1 MRALEHEACAIL
13 QYGRINVS
21 SRQEK
26 TGSDMKVPYKRIGSL
41 VLSVLLMLPAWG
53 RGTRCRD
60 DSGAG
65 IVRAVSGT
73 DLEREWGMMRT
84 GAEQSSLYLP
94 LLRGKRV
101 GVVANHTSVIGRAC
115 LSGIGDGISNKME
128 SGQSHSASVSTVD
141 KAVSGTEISSVTDAW
156 QAEDTAFPSQP
167 SCQRFRQ
174 PLPGTADNSLYVH
187 LVDMLLDSGIR
198 LQKVFSPEHGFRGQA
213 EAGAKVNSQIDS
225 KTGLPLV
232 SLYGN
237 HKKPTQEDLQD
248 IDILLFDLQ
257 DVGLR
262 FYTYI
267 STLHYV
273 MEACAEAGIPVIVL
287 DRPNPHAAYTDG
299 PVLDTA
305 CCRSFVG
312 MHPVPVVYGMTI
324 GEYARMIQ
332 GEHWLKN
339 GIDCDLS
346 VIPMEHY
353 SRRTEYAFPVA
364 PSPNLRS
371 MKAIY
376 AYPSLCF
383 FEGTPVSLGR
393 GTWQPFECF
402 GFPGSPVGDYA
413 FRPEPIKGL
422 SENPPCKGQE
432 CRGFR
437 IPDSIIEKLPEK
449 ICWDYLIDMYAA
461 YPEKEKFFTAFFS
474 KLAGTTRLADA
485 VREGME
491 EDELRD
497 SWQKELEDFE
507 IIRQKYLLYD

>member
-1 MRALEHEACAIL
+1 MAIMNATCQRKGIAIKASIAL
-13 QYGRINVS
+13 
-21 SRQEK
+21 
-26 TGSDMKVPYKRIGSL
+26 L
-41 VLSVLLMLPAWG
+41 VVLLLPSWSCGG
-53 RGTRCRD
+53 RNVQKASIPTTPESPVQGQY
-60 DSGAG
+60 DSGYRQQAE
-65 IVRAVSGT
+65 I
-73 DLEREWGMMRT
+73 LT
-84 GAEQSSLYLP
+84 GAEQFALYLP
-94 LLRGKRV
+94 LLQGKRV
-101 GVVANHTSVIGRAC
+101 GVVANHTSVIGRRH
-115 LSGIGDGISNKME
+115 LSKCPNALSCADMAASLTSIPPKKTDAASAVVKE
-128 SGQSHSASVSTVD
+128 SASQTRF
-141 KAVSGTEISSVTDAW
+141 
-156 QAEDTAFPSQP
+156 QAFL
-167 SCQRFRQ
+167 Q
-174 PLPGTADNSLYVH
+174 PLPGTADSALYVH

-237 HKKPTQEDLQD
+237 HKKPTPEDLQD

-346 VIPMEHY
+346 VIPMKHY

-422 SENPPCKGQE
+422 SENPPCKWQE

-449 ICWDYLIDMYAA
+449 ICWDYLIEMYAA

-485 VREGME
+485 IREGMGTE
-491 EDELRD
+491 ELRA

-507 IIRQKYLLYD
+507 KIRQKYLLYD

>member
-1 MRALEHEACAIL
+1 MAIMNATCQRKGIAIKASIAL
-13 QYGRINVS
+13 
-21 SRQEK
+21 
-26 TGSDMKVPYKRIGSL
+26 L
-41 VLSVLLMLPAWG
+41 VVLLLPSWSCGG
-53 RGTRCRD
+53 RNVQKASIPTTPESPVHGQY
-60 DSGAG
+60 DSGYRQQAE
-65 IVRAVSGT
+65 I
-73 DLEREWGMMRT
+73 LT
-84 GAEQSSLYLP
+84 GAEQFALYLP
-94 LLRGKRV
+94 LLQGKRV
-101 GVVANHTSVIGRAC
+101 GVVANHTSVIGRRY
-115 LSGIGDGISNKME
+115 LSKCPNALPCADMAASLTSVPPKQTDATFAAGKD
-128 SGQSHSASVSTVD
+128 SASQTRFH
-141 KAVSGTEISSVTDAW
+141 
-156 QAEDTAFPSQP
+156 AFL
-167 SCQRFRQ
+167 Q
-174 PLPGTADNSLYVH
+174 PLPGTADSALYVH

-225 KTGLPLV
+225 KTDIPLV

-237 HKKPTQEDLQD
+237 HKKPTPEDLQD

-346 VIPMEHY
+346 VIPMKHY

-449 ICWDYLIDMYAA
+449 ICWDYLIEMYAA

-485 VREGME
+485 IREGMGTE
-491 EDELRD
+491 ELRA

-507 IIRQKYLLYD
+507 KIRQKYLLYD

>member
-1 MRALEHEACAIL
+1 MAIMNATCQRKGIAIKASIAL
-13 QYGRINVS
+13 
-21 SRQEK
+21 
-26 TGSDMKVPYKRIGSL
+26 L
-41 VLSVLLMLPAWG
+41 VVLLLPSWSCGG
-53 RGTRCRD
+53 RNVQKASIPTTPESPVHGQY
-60 DSGAG
+60 DSGYRQQAE
-65 IVRAVSGT
+65 I
-73 DLEREWGMMRT
+73 LT
-84 GAEQSSLYLP
+84 GAEQFALYLP
-94 LLRGKRV
+94 LLQGKRV
-101 GVVANHTSVIGRAC
+101 GVVANHTSVIGQRY
-115 LSGIGDGISNKME
+115 LSKCPKTLPCADMAASLTSVPPKQTDAAFAAGKD
-128 SGQSHSASVSTVD
+128 SASQTRFH
-141 KAVSGTEISSVTDAW
+141 
-156 QAEDTAFPSQP
+156 AFL
-167 SCQRFRQ
+167 Q
-174 PLPGTADNSLYVH
+174 PLPGTADSALYVH

-225 KTGLPLV
+225 KTGIPLV

-237 HKKPTQEDLQD
+237 HKKPTPEDLQD

-287 DRPNPHAAYTDG
+287 DRPTPHAAYTDG

-449 ICWDYLIDMYAA
+449 ICWDYLIEMYAA

-485 VREGME
+485 IREGMGTE
-491 EDELRD
+491 ELRA

-507 IIRQKYLLYD
+507 KIRQKYLLYD

>member
-1 MRALEHEACAIL
+1 MAIMNATCQRKGIAIKASIAL
-13 QYGRINVS
+13 
-21 SRQEK
+21 
-26 TGSDMKVPYKRIGSL
+26 L
-41 VLSVLLMLPAWG
+41 VVLLLPSWSCGG
-53 RGTRCRD
+53 RNVQKASIPTTPESPVQGQY
-60 DSGAG
+60 DSGYRQQAE
-65 IVRAVSGT
+65 I
-73 DLEREWGMMRT
+73 LT
-84 GAEQSSLYLP
+84 GAEQFALYLP
-94 LLRGKRV
+94 LLQGKRV
-101 GVVANHTSVIGRAC
+101 GVVANHTSVIGRRH
-115 LSGIGDGISNKME
+115 LSKCPNALSCADMAASLTSIPPKKTDAASAVVKE
-128 SGQSHSASVSTVD
+128 SASQTRFH
-141 KAVSGTEISSVTDAW
+141 
-156 QAEDTAFPSQP
+156 AFL
-167 SCQRFRQ
+167 Q
-174 PLPGTADNSLYVH
+174 PLPGTADSSLYVH

-237 HKKPTQEDLQD
+237 HKKPTPEDLQD

-287 DRPNPHAAYTDG
+287 DRPTPPAAYTDG

-346 VIPMEHY
+346 VIPMKHY

-413 FRPEPIKGL
+413 FTPEPIKGL

-437 IPDSIIEKLPEK
+437 IPDSIIEKIPEK
-449 ICWDYLIDMYAA
+449 ICWDYLIEMYAV
-461 YPEKEKFFTAFFS
+461 YPEKKKFFTAFFS

-485 VREGME
+485 VCEGME
-491 EDELRD
+491 EEELRA

-507 IIRQKYLLYD
+507 KIRQKYLLYD

>member
-1 MRALEHEACAIL
+1 MAIMNATCQRKGIAIKASIAL
-13 QYGRINVS
+13 
-21 SRQEK
+21 
-26 TGSDMKVPYKRIGSL
+26 L
-41 VLSVLLMLPAWG
+41 VVLLLPSWSCGG
-53 RGTRCRD
+53 RNVQKASIPTTPESPVHGQY
-60 DSGAG
+60 DSGYRQQAE
-65 IVRAVSGT
+65 I
-73 DLEREWGMMRT
+73 LT
-84 GAEQSSLYLP
+84 GAEQFALYLP
-94 LLRGKRV
+94 LLQGKRV
-101 GVVANHTSVIGRAC
+101 GVVANHTSVIGRRY
-115 LSGIGDGISNKME
+115 LSKCPNALPCADMAASLTSVPPKQTDAAFAAGKD
-128 SGQSHSASVSTVD
+128 SASQTRFH
-141 KAVSGTEISSVTDAW
+141 
-156 QAEDTAFPSQP
+156 AFL
-167 SCQRFRQ
+167 Q
-174 PLPGTADNSLYVH
+174 PLPGTADSALYVH

-237 HKKPTQEDLQD
+237 HKKPTPEDLQD

-449 ICWDYLIDMYAA
+449 ICWDYLIEMYAA

-485 VREGME
+485 IREGMGTE
-491 EDELRD
+491 ELRA

-507 IIRQKYLLYD
+507 KIRQKYLLYD

>member
-1 MRALEHEACAIL
+1 MAIMNATCQRKGIAIKASIAL
-13 QYGRINVS
+13 
-21 SRQEK
+21 
-26 TGSDMKVPYKRIGSL
+26 L
-41 VLSVLLMLPAWG
+41 VVLLLPSWSCGG
-53 RGTRCRD
+53 RNVQKASIPTTPESPVHGQY
-60 DSGAG
+60 DSGYRQQAE
-65 IVRAVSGT
+65 I
-73 DLEREWGMMRT
+73 LT
-84 GAEQSSLYLP
+84 GAEQFALYLP
-94 LLRGKRV
+94 LLQGKRV
-101 GVVANHTSVIGRAC
+101 GVVANHTSVIGRRY
-115 LSGIGDGISNKME
+115 LSKCPNALPCADMAASLTSVPPKQTDAAFAAGKD
-128 SGQSHSASVSTVD
+128 SASQTRFH
-141 KAVSGTEISSVTDAW
+141 
-156 QAEDTAFPSQP
+156 AFL
-167 SCQRFRQ
+167 Q
-174 PLPGTADNSLYVH
+174 PLPGTADSALYVH

-237 HKKPTQEDLQD
+237 HKKPTPEDLQD

-262 FYTYI
+262 FYTYV

-312 MHPVPVVYGMTI
+312 IHPVPVVYGMTI

-449 ICWDYLIDMYAA
+449 ICWDYLIEMYAA

-485 VREGME
+485 IREGMGTE
-491 EDELRD
+491 ELRA

-507 IIRQKYLLYD
+507 KIRQKYLLYD

>member
-1 MRALEHEACAIL
+1 MAIMNATCQRKGIAIKASIAL
-13 QYGRINVS
+13 
-21 SRQEK
+21 
-26 TGSDMKVPYKRIGSL
+26 L
-41 VLSVLLMLPAWG
+41 VVLLLPSWSCGG
-53 RGTRCRD
+53 RNVQKASIPTTPESPVQGQY
-60 DSGAG
+60 DSGYRLQAE
-65 IVRAVSGT
+65 I
-73 DLEREWGMMRT
+73 LT
-84 GAEQSSLYLP
+84 GAEQFAIYLP
-94 LLRGKRV
+94 LLQGKRV
-101 GVVANHTSVIGRAC
+101 GVVANHTSVIGRRY
-115 LSGIGDGISNKME
+115 LSKCPKTLPCADMAASLTSVPPKQTDAAFAAGKD
-128 SGQSHSASVSTVD
+128 SASQTRFH
-141 KAVSGTEISSVTDAW
+141 
-156 QAEDTAFPSQP
+156 AFL
-167 SCQRFRQ
+167 Q
-174 PLPGTADNSLYVH
+174 PLPGTADSALYVH

-225 KTGLPLV
+225 KTGIPLV

-237 HKKPTQEDLQD
+237 HKKPTPEDLQD

-449 ICWDYLIDMYAA
+449 ICWDYLIEMYAA

-485 VREGME
+485 IREGMGTE
-491 EDELRD
+491 ELRA

-507 IIRQKYLLYD
+507 KIRQKYLLYD

>member
-1 MRALEHEACAIL
+1 MAIMNATCQRKGIAIKASIAL
-13 QYGRINVS
+13 
-21 SRQEK
+21 
-26 TGSDMKVPYKRIGSL
+26 L
-41 VLSVLLMLPAWG
+41 VVLLLPSWSCGG
-53 RGTRCRD
+53 RNVQKASIPTTPESPVQGQY
-60 DSGAG
+60 DSGYRQQAE
-65 IVRAVSGT
+65 I
-73 DLEREWGMMRT
+73 LT
-84 GAEQSSLYLP
+84 GAEQFALYLP
-94 LLRGKRV
+94 LLQGKRV
-101 GVVANHTSVIGRAC
+101 GVVANHTSVIGQRY
-115 LSGIGDGISNKME
+115 LSKCPKTLPCADMAASLTSVPPKQTDAAFAAGKD
-128 SGQSHSASVSTVD
+128 SASQTRFH
-141 KAVSGTEISSVTDAW
+141 
-156 QAEDTAFPSQP
+156 AFL
-167 SCQRFRQ
+167 Q
-174 PLPGTADNSLYVH
+174 PLPGTADSALYVH

-237 HKKPTQEDLQD
+237 HKKPTPEDLQD

-449 ICWDYLIDMYAA
+449 ICWDYLIEMYAA

-485 VREGME
+485 IREGMGTE
-491 EDELRD
+491 ELRA

-507 IIRQKYLLYD
+507 KIRQKYLLYD

>member
-1 MRALEHEACAIL
+1 MAIMNATCQRKGIAIKASIAL
-13 QYGRINVS
+13 
-21 SRQEK
+21 
-26 TGSDMKVPYKRIGSL
+26 L
-41 VLSVLLMLPAWG
+41 VVLLLMPFWG
-53 RGTRCRD
+53 CSGRNVQKASIPTTPEIPVQGQY
-60 DSGAG
+60 DSGYRQQAE
-65 IVRAVSGT
+65 I
-73 DLEREWGMMRT
+73 LT
-84 GAEQSSLYLP
+84 GAEQFALYLP
-94 LLRGKRV
+94 LLQGKRV
-101 GVVANHTSVIGRAC
+101 GVVANHTSVIGRRH
-115 LSGIGDGISNKME
+115 LSKCPNALSCADMAASLTSIPPKKTDAASAVVKE
-128 SGQSHSASVSTVD
+128 SASQTRF
-141 KAVSGTEISSVTDAW
+141 
-156 QAEDTAFPSQP
+156 QAFL
-167 SCQRFRQ
+167 Q
-174 PLPGTADNSLYVH
+174 PLPGTADSALYVH

-237 HKKPTQEDLQD
+237 HKKPTPEDLQD

-305 CCRSFVG
+305 CFRSFVG

-332 GEHWLKN
+332 GERWLKN

-346 VIPMEHY
+346 VIPMKHY

-413 FRPEPIKGL
+413 FTPEPIKGL

-437 IPDSIIEKLPEK
+437 IPDSIIEKRPEK
-449 ICWDYLIDMYAA
+449 ICWDYLIEMYAV
-461 YPEKEKFFTAFFS
+461 YPEKQKFFTAFFS

-485 VREGME
+485 VCEGME
-491 EDELRD
+491 EEELRAF
-497 SWQKELEDFE
+497 WQKELEDFE
-507 IIRQKYLLYD
+507 KIRQKYLLYD

>member
-1 MRALEHEACAIL
+1 MAAFLTSIPP
-13 QYGRINVS
+13 Q
-21 SRQEK
+21 K
-26 TGSDMKVPYKRIGSL
+26 TDAAS
-41 VLSVLLMLPAWG
+41 A
-53 RGTRCRD
+53 
-60 DSGAG
+60 AG
-65 IVRAVSGT
+65 K
-73 DLEREWGMMRT
+73 D
-84 GAEQSSLYLP
+84 
-94 LLRGKRV
+94 
-101 GVVANHTSVIGRAC
+101 
-115 LSGIGDGISNKME
+115 
-128 SGQSHSASVSTVD
+128 SASQTRFH
-141 KAVSGTEISSVTDAW
+141 
-156 QAEDTAFPSQP
+156 AFL
-167 SCQRFRQ
+167 Q
-174 PLPGTADNSLYVH
+174 PLPGTADSSLYVH

-237 HKKPTQEDLQD
+237 HKKPTPEDLQD

-287 DRPNPHAAYTDG
+287 DRPNPHDAYTDG

-449 ICWDYLIDMYAA
+449 ICWDYLIEMYAA

-485 VREGME
+485 IREGMGTE
-491 EDELRD
+491 ELRA

-507 IIRQKYLLYD
+507 KIRQKYLLYD

>member
-1 MRALEHEACAIL
+1 
-13 QYGRINVS
+13 
-21 SRQEK
+21 
-26 TGSDMKVPYKRIGSL
+26 
-41 VLSVLLMLPAWG
+41 
-53 RGTRCRD
+53 
-60 DSGAG
+60 
-65 IVRAVSGT
+65 
-73 DLEREWGMMRT
+73 
-84 GAEQSSLYLP
+84 
-94 LLRGKRV
+94 
-101 GVVANHTSVIGRAC
+101 
-115 LSGIGDGISNKME
+115 
-128 SGQSHSASVSTVD
+128 
-141 KAVSGTEISSVTDAW
+141 
-156 QAEDTAFPSQP
+156 
-167 SCQRFRQ
+167 
-174 PLPGTADNSLYVH
+174 
-187 LVDMLLDSGIR
+187 MLLDSGIQ

-237 HKKPTQEDLQD
+237 HKKPTPEDLQD

-262 FYTYI
+262 FYTYV

-339 GIDCDLS
+339 GIDCDLT
-346 VIPMEHY
+346 VIPMANCN
-353 SRRTEYAFPVA
+353 RRAEYAFPVA

-402 GFPGSPVGDYA
+402 GFPGSPVGDYD
-413 FRPEPIKGL
+413 FTPEPIKGL

-432 CRGFR
+432 CRGFL
-437 IPDSIIEKLPEK
+437 IPDSIVEKLPEK
-449 ICWDYLIDMYAA
+449 ICWDYLIEMYAA
-461 YPEKEKFFTAFFS
+461 YPEKEKFFTAFFQ

-497 SWQKELEDFE
+497 SWRKELEDFE

>member
-1 MRALEHEACAIL
+1 MAIMNATCQRKGIAIKASIAL
-13 QYGRINVS
+13 
-21 SRQEK
+21 
-26 TGSDMKVPYKRIGSL
+26 L
-41 VLSVLLMLPAWG
+41 VVLLLPSWSCGG
-53 RGTRCRD
+53 RNVQKASIPTTPESPVQGQY
-60 DSGAG
+60 DSGYRLQAE
-65 IVRAVSGT
+65 I
-73 DLEREWGMMRT
+73 LT
-84 GAEQSSLYLP
+84 GAEQFAIYLP
-94 LLRGKRV
+94 LLQGKRV
-101 GVVANHTSVIGRAC
+101 GVVANHTSVIGRRY
-115 LSGIGDGISNKME
+115 LSKCPKTLPCADMAASLTSVPPKQTDAAFAAGKD
-128 SGQSHSASVSTVD
+128 SASQTRFH
-141 KAVSGTEISSVTDAW
+141 
-156 QAEDTAFPSQP
+156 AFL
-167 SCQRFRQ
+167 Q
-174 PLPGTADNSLYVH
+174 PLPGTADSALYVH

-225 KTGLPLV
+225 KTGIPLV

-237 HKKPTQEDLQD
+237 HKKPTPEDLQD

-437 IPDSIIEKLPEK
+437 IPDSSIEKLPEK
-449 ICWDYLIDMYAA
+449 ICWDYLIEMYAV

-485 VREGME
+485 IREGMGTE
-491 EDELRD
+491 ELRA

-507 IIRQKYLLYD
+507 KIRQKYLLYD

>member
-1 MRALEHEACAIL
+1 MAIMNATCQRKGIAIKASIAL
-13 QYGRINVS
+13 
-21 SRQEK
+21 
-26 TGSDMKVPYKRIGSL
+26 L
-41 VLSVLLMLPAWG
+41 VVLLLPSWSCSG
-53 RGTRCRD
+53 RNVQKASIPTTPESPVHGQY
-60 DSGAG
+60 DSGYRQQAE
-65 IVRAVSGT
+65 I
-73 DLEREWGMMRT
+73 LT
-84 GAEQSSLYLP
+84 GAEQFALYLP
-94 LLRGKRV
+94 LLQGKRV
-101 GVVANHTSVIGRAC
+101 GVVANHTSVIGQRY
-115 LSGIGDGISNKME
+115 LSKCSNALPCADMAAFLTSIPPKKTDAA
-128 SGQSHSASVSTVD
+128 SAAGKDSASQTRFH
-141 KAVSGTEISSVTDAW
+141 
-156 QAEDTAFPSQP
+156 AFL
-167 SCQRFRQ
+167 Q
-174 PLPGTADNSLYVH
+174 PLPGTADSSLYVH

-237 HKKPTQEDLQD
+237 HKKPTPEDLQD

-413 FRPEPIKGL
+413 FTPEPIKGL

-437 IPDSIIEKLPEK
+437 IPDSIIEKIPEK
-449 ICWDYLIDMYAA
+449 ICWDYLIEMYAV
-461 YPEKEKFFTAFFS
+461 YPEKKKFFTAFFS

-485 VREGME
+485 VCEGME
-491 EDELRD
+491 EEELRA

-507 IIRQKYLLYD
+507 KIRQKYLLYD

>member
-1 MRALEHEACAIL
+1 MAIMNATCQRKGIAIKASIAL
-13 QYGRINVS
+13 
-21 SRQEK
+21 
-26 TGSDMKVPYKRIGSL
+26 L
-41 VLSVLLMLPAWG
+41 VVLLLPSWSCGG
-53 RGTRCRD
+53 RNVQKASIPTTPESPVHGQY
-60 DSGAG
+60 DSGYRQQAE
-65 IVRAVSGT
+65 I
-73 DLEREWGMMRT
+73 LT
-84 GAEQSSLYLP
+84 GAEQFALYLP
-94 LLRGKRV
+94 LLQGKRV
-101 GVVANHTSVIGRAC
+101 GVVANHTSVIGQRY
-115 LSGIGDGISNKME
+115 LSKCSNALPCADMAASLTSIPPKQTDAA
-128 SGQSHSASVSTVD
+128 SAAGKDSASQTRFH
-141 KAVSGTEISSVTDAW
+141 
-156 QAEDTAFPSQP
+156 AFL
-167 SCQRFRQ
+167 Q
-174 PLPGTADNSLYVH
+174 PLPGTADSSLYVH

-237 HKKPTQEDLQD
+237 HKKPTPEDLQD

-437 IPDSIIEKLPEK
+437 IPDSIIEKIPEK
-449 ICWDYLIDMYAA
+449 ICWDYLIEMYAV
-461 YPEKEKFFTAFFS
+461 YPEKKKFFTAFFS

-485 VREGME
+485 VCEGME
-491 EDELRD
+491 EEELRA

-507 IIRQKYLLYD
+507 KIRQKYLLYD

>member
-1 MRALEHEACAIL
+1 MAIMNATCQRKGIAIKASIAL
-13 QYGRINVS
+13 
-21 SRQEK
+21 
-26 TGSDMKVPYKRIGSL
+26 L
-41 VLSVLLMLPAWG
+41 VVLLLPSWSCGG
-53 RGTRCRD
+53 RNVQKASIPTTPESPVHGQY
-60 DSGAG
+60 DSGYRQQAE
-65 IVRAVSGT
+65 I
-73 DLEREWGMMRT
+73 LT
-84 GAEQSSLYLP
+84 GAEQFALYLP
-94 LLRGKRV
+94 LLQGKRV
-101 GVVANHTSVIGRAC
+101 GVVANHTSVIGQRY
-115 LSGIGDGISNKME
+115 LSKCSNALPCADMAAFLTSIPPKKTDAA
-128 SGQSHSASVSTVD
+128 SAAGKDSASQTRFH
-141 KAVSGTEISSVTDAW
+141 
-156 QAEDTAFPSQP
+156 AFL
-167 SCQRFRQ
+167 Q
-174 PLPGTADNSLYVH
+174 PLPGTADSSLYVH

-237 HKKPTQEDLQD
+237 HKKPTPEDLQD

-353 SRRTEYAFPVA
+353 SRRTEYVFPVA

-449 ICWDYLIDMYAA
+449 ICWDYLIEMYAA

-485 VREGME
+485 IREGMGTE
-491 EDELRD
+491 ELRA

-507 IIRQKYLLYD
+507 KIRQKYLLYD

>member
-1 MRALEHEACAIL
+1 MAIMNATCQRKGIAIKASIALLVIL
-13 QYGRINVS
+13 LLPSWSCGGRNVQKASIPTTLESPVQGQY
-21 SRQEK
+21 
-26 TGSDMKVPYKRIGSL
+26 
-41 VLSVLLMLPAWG
+41 
-53 RGTRCRD
+53 
-60 DSGAG
+60 DSGYRQQAE
-65 IVRAVSGT
+65 I
-73 DLEREWGMMRT
+73 LT
-84 GAEQSSLYLP
+84 GAEQFALYLP
-94 LLRGKRV
+94 LLQGKRV
-101 GVVANHTSVIGRAC
+101 GVVANHTSVIGRRY
-115 LSGIGDGISNKME
+115 LSKCPNALPCADRAASLTSIPPKQTDAFPAAGKD
-128 SGQSHSASVSTVD
+128 SASQTRF
-141 KAVSGTEISSVTDAW
+141 
-156 QAEDTAFPSQP
+156 QAFP
-167 SCQRFRQ
+167 Q
-174 PLPGTADNSLYVH
+174 PLPGTADSALYVH

-213 EAGAKVNSQIDS
+213 EAGAKVSSQIDS

-237 HKKPTQEDLQD
+237 HKKPTPEDLQD

-339 GIDCDLS
+339 EIDCDLS
-346 VIPMEHY
+346 VIPMKHY

-413 FRPEPIKGL
+413 FTPEPIKGL
-422 SENPPCKGQE
+422 SENPPCKGLE

-437 IPDSIIEKLPEK
+437 IPDSSIEKLPEK
-449 ICWDYLIDMYAA
+449 ICWDYLIEMYAA

-485 VREGME
+485 IREGMGTE
-491 EDELRD
+491 ELRA

-507 IIRQKYLLYD
+507 KIRQKYLLYD

>member
-1 MRALEHEACAIL
+1 MNATYQRKGIAIKASIAL
-13 QYGRINVS
+13 
-21 SRQEK
+21 
-26 TGSDMKVPYKRIGSL
+26 L
-41 VLSVLLMLPAWG
+41 VVLLLPSWSCGG
-53 RGTRCRD
+53 RNVQKASIPTTPESPVHGQY
-60 DSGAG
+60 DSGYRQQAE
-65 IVRAVSGT
+65 I
-73 DLEREWGMMRT
+73 LT
-84 GAEQSSLYLP
+84 GAEQFALYLP
-94 LLRGKRV
+94 LLQGKRV
-101 GVVANHTSVIGRAC
+101 GVVANHTSVIGRRY
-115 LSGIGDGISNKME
+115 LSKCPNALPCADMAASLTSVPPKQTDAAFAAGKD
-128 SGQSHSASVSTVD
+128 SASQTRFH
-141 KAVSGTEISSVTDAW
+141 
-156 QAEDTAFPSQP
+156 AFL
-167 SCQRFRQ
+167 Q
-174 PLPGTADNSLYVH
+174 PLPGTADSALYVH

-225 KTGLPLV
+225 KTDIPLV

-237 HKKPTQEDLQD
+237 HKKPTPEDLQD

-346 VIPMEHY
+346 VIPMKHY

-432 CRGFR
+432 CRGFL
-437 IPDSIIEKLPEK
+437 IPDSIVEKLPEK
-449 ICWDYLIDMYAA
+449 ICWDYLIEMYAA
-461 YPEKEKFFTAFFS
+461 YPEKEKFFTAFFQ
-474 KLAGTTRLADA
+474 KLAGTTRLADV

>member
-1 MRALEHEACAIL
+1 MAIMNATCQRKGIAIKASIAL
-13 QYGRINVS
+13 
-21 SRQEK
+21 
-26 TGSDMKVPYKRIGSL
+26 L
-41 VLSVLLMLPAWG
+41 VVLLLPSGSCGG
-53 RGTRCRD
+53 RNVQKASIPTTPESPVHGQY
-60 DSGAG
+60 DSGYRQQAE
-65 IVRAVSGT
+65 I
-73 DLEREWGMMRT
+73 LT
-84 GAEQSSLYLP
+84 GAEQFALYLP
-94 LLRGKRV
+94 LLQGKRV
-101 GVVANHTSVIGRAC
+101 GVVANHTSVIGRRY
-115 LSGIGDGISNKME
+115 LSKCPNALPCADMAASLTSVPPKQTDAAFAAGKD
-128 SGQSHSASVSTVD
+128 SASQTRFH
-141 KAVSGTEISSVTDAW
+141 
-156 QAEDTAFPSQP
+156 AFL
-167 SCQRFRQ
+167 Q
-174 PLPGTADNSLYVH
+174 PLPGTADSALYVH

-225 KTGLPLV
+225 KTGIPLV

-237 HKKPTQEDLQD
+237 HKKPTPEDLQD

-449 ICWDYLIDMYAA
+449 ICWDYLIEMYAA

-485 VREGME
+485 VCEGME
-491 EDELRD
+491 EEELRA

-507 IIRQKYLLYD
+507 KIRQKYLLYD

>member
-1 MRALEHEACAIL
+1 MNMHTARILIGLLAAMLLIPACGSGKVQGMLHPEEGMPAGL
-13 QYGRINVS
+13 AGEGNGPGYGT
-21 SRQEK
+21 K
-26 TGSDMKVPYKRIGSL
+26 
-41 VLSVLLMLPAWG
+41 
-53 RGTRCRD
+53 
-60 DSGAG
+60 AG
-65 IVRAVSGT
+65 ILV
-73 DLEREWGMMRT
+73 
-84 GAEQSSLYLP
+84 GAERTSCYLP
-94 LLRGKRV
+94 LLRGRRV
-101 GVVANHTSVIGRAC
+101 GVVANHTSVIRRECLTGRQSRQES
-115 LSGIGDGISNKME
+115 LSLAADRGSL
-128 SGQSHSASVSTVD
+128 
-141 KAVSGTEISSVTDAW
+141 
-156 QAEDTAFPSQP
+156 P
-167 SCQRFRQ
+167 QRDLPEALLD
-174 PLPGTADNSLYVH
+174 PLPGTADSNLYVH
-187 LVDMLLDSGIR
+187 LVDMLLDSGIG

-237 HKKPTQEDLQD
+237 HKKPTPEDLQD

-346 VIPMEHY
+346 VIPMKHY

-413 FRPEPIKGL
+413 FTPEPIKGL

-437 IPDSIIEKLPEK
+437 IPDSIIEKIPEK
-449 ICWDYLIDMYAA
+449 ICWDYLIEMYAA

-485 VREGME
+485 IREGMGTE
-491 EDELRD
+491 ELRA
-497 SWQKELEDFE
+497 SWHKELENFE
-507 IIRQKYLLYD
+507 KIRQKYLLYD